1 MDKKKSTLY
10 KVLIAIGA
18 LVAVGGFVTLVTN
31 LDSSTVAAIGVVLM
45 LVGAFTAFG
54 GFLGIYLPKSEEKKK
69 EKEEYL
75 RNRGKIVRTTIIGE
89 HSKKDTGS
97 AIRRGV
103 IGGALLG
110 VGGAIG
116 GATSGKETQYIT
128 FLVEYESGERTTMQ
142 TTYCSPL
149 YNELIKYIEM

>member
-10 KVLIAIGA
+10 KIIIAVGA
-18 LVAVGGFVTLVTN
+18 LIAVGGFITLVTN
-31 LDSSTVAAIGVVLM
+31 LENQTGAAIGVVLFI
-45 LVGAFTAFG
+45 VGFFVAFG

-69 EKEEYL
+69 AREEYL
-75 RNRGKIVRTTIIGE
+75 RKRGKIVKATIIGE
-89 HSKKDTGS
+89 YSKKNTGS
-97 AIRRGV
+97 AISRGI

-110 VGGAIG
+110 LGGAIG

-142 TTYCSPL
+142 TTYRSPL
-149 YNELIKYIEM
+149 YNELIQYIEM